1 MLTGQTVLVVEE
13 ELLIALDIQRVLEA
27 FNVGQTTLAHSVD
40 EAMALEDQWGSCA
53 LAIVDLKRASPD
65 ELALC
70 QALRGAGV
78 PLVFTTADYITA
90 RGVPGMKDV
99 AVVLKPVPEQKLTSA
114 ITGALAARS

>member
-13 ELLIALDIQRVLEA
+13 ELLIALDIQRVLES
-27 FNVGQTTLAHSVD
+27 FNVGETTLAHSVG
-40 EAMALEDQWGSCA
+40 EALALQDHWSSCA
-53 LAIVDLKRASPD
+53 LAIIDLKRAAPD

-70 QALRGAGV
+70 EALRNAGV

-90 RGVPGMKDV
+90 RGVPGMHDV

-114 ITGALAARS
+114 IAGALARRT

>member
-40 EAMALEDQWGSCA
+40 EALALQDQWSSCA

-70 QALRGAGV
+70 EGLRGAGV

-99 AVVLKPVPEQKLTSA
+99 SVVLKPVPEQKLTSA
-114 ITGALAARS
+114 ITGALAGRS